1 MELPYE
7 QNDFRAVETI
17 YGFEN
22 DDPTIQEIGKVVTR
36 VILTAQTIESSD

>member
-7 QNDFRAVETI
+7 QNDFRAMETI

-22 DDPTIQEIGKVVTR
+22 EGPTIQEIGKVGTKVF
-36 VILTAQTIESSD
+36 LTA